1 MWRAYQSEV
10 TPPTTIAGMRFVV
23 ETWDPAY
30 GSPVRDHDLDAS
42 SQSVDAT
49 VEYPLHQWRPIT
61 PPDRADPMAVPI
73 VSFVDGVRRI
83 DARLWIDEPD
93 GRSRP
98 GVCASVAAGAVRCL
112 PGRAELVNV
121 LVERGLYTASEQAE
135 SIDSLNATGG
145 LHGRYRLRPVVDDS
159 DESLYLGVHRHMTQ
173 LEVSLADEIDEPGI
187 IVFDGPLGH
196 RDGAN
201 AVGYVTTHNVS
212 DVSDEQQLTIVKLA
226 AGQRTPL
233 FRIEGQWPTWSWYLR
248 LPAPVT
254 HGMSGVVRL
263 ELPGLGDVDSAVDR
277 ADVISALLPRY
288 ASERH
293 KDPRAPQNLY
303 PISGLERQLRRRLGD
318 PRLLERSLRRSAA

>member
-98 GVCASVAAGAVRCL
+98 GVCASVAAGAVRWQIHFDAEPPARPARIKRHAAEGSRVEPLRFESGYRASWMDLHDRMTSGKLQADAPSVDL
-112 PGRAELVNV
+112 P
-121 LVERGLYTASEQAE
+121 
-135 SIDSLNATGG
+135 
-145 LHGRYRLRPVVDDS
+145 
-159 DESLYLGVHRHMTQ
+159 Q
-173 LEVSLADEIDEPGI
+173 LE
-187 IVFDGPLGH
+187 
-196 RDGAN
+196 
-201 AVGYVTTHNVS
+201 AV
-212 DVSDEQQLTIVKLA
+212 
-226 AGQRTPL
+226 
-233 FRIEGQWPTWSWYLR
+233 
-248 LPAPVT
+248 
-254 HGMSGVVRL
+254 
-263 ELPGLGDVDSAVDR
+263 
-277 ADVISALLPRY
+277 
-288 ASERH
+288 
-293 KDPRAPQNLY
+293 
-303 PISGLERQLRRRLGD
+303 RRLTAGIEAD
-318 PRLLERSLRRSAA
+318 